1 MNSARSDPGPW
12 YGNDRE
18 RVRFEGAARLVI
30 DGLRVTTG
38 GGRAYHLT
46 LDVPHYDERR
56 HVTIT
61 FKQQNPRVPTITVDG
76 PTASPHRFGDGS
88 LCIWDPRGPT
98 SERWRFD
105 DGLLHLIGLIA
116 QHLFKEYWWR
126 ETQEWLGPEAPH
138 GEPKPPLQDAAARP
152 DER

>member
-1 MNSARSDPGPW
+1 VNSARNDPGPW

-38 GGRAYHLT
+38 GGRAYYLT

-61 FKQQNPRVPTITVDG
+61 FKQQNPRIPTITVDG
-76 PTASPHRFGDGS
+76 PPRITAPLR
-88 LCIWDPRGPT
+88 R
-98 SERWRFD
+98 RRA
-105 DGLLHLIGLIA
+105 LHLGSP
-116 QHLFKEYWWR
+116 
-126 ETQEWLGPEAPH
+126 GPNQRA
-138 GEPKPPLQDAAARP
+138 LAV
-152 DER
+152 